1 MKDRNLLI
9 EKTITEDKDI
19 LLWEFLNLTEV
30 LKWKTHENKTCK
42 KVHKKWIHKE
52 WADRLKIPNPNN
64 YKEYDYFNPAKADE
78 FDMTKKIANLLN
90 DIEIE
95 IEKYYINN
103 NGNKYH
109 KLSEFYNWFIQSRK
123 LNLKAK
129 LNSEFPSNQSI
140 ESLIDSI
147 KS

>member
-64 YKEYDYFNPAKADE
+64 YKEYDYFNPAKTDE

-90 DIEIE
+90 DIDIE

-103 NGNKYH
+103 DGNKYH

>member
-1 MKDRNLLI
+1 MLANLYI
-9 EKTITEDKDI
+9 EKG
-19 LLWEFLNLTEV
+19 
-30 LKWKTHENKTCK
+30 
-42 KVHKKWIHKE
+42 
-52 WADRLKIPNPNN
+52 
-64 YKEYDYFNPAKADE
+64 DE
-78 FDMTKKIANLLN
+78 FKKFQNYNKVLLYYNKAAEVYPDANIRL
-90 DIEIE
+90 

>member
-64 YKEYDYFNPAKADE
+64 
-78 FDMTKKIANLLN
+78 
-90 DIEIE
+90 
-95 IEKYYINN
+95 
-103 NGNKYH
+103 
-109 KLSEFYNWFIQSRK
+109 
-123 LNLKAK
+123 
-129 LNSEFPSNQSI
+129 
-140 ESLIDSI
+140 
-147 KS
+147 

>member
-30 LKWKTHENKTCK
+30 LKSKTHENKTCK

-64 YKEYDYFNPAKADE
+64 YKEYDYFNPAKTDE

-95 IEKYYINN
+95 IEKYYINK

-147 KS
+147 DL

>member
-1 MKDRNLLI
+1 MKNRNLLI

-64 YKEYDYFNPAKADE
+64 YKEYDYFNPAKTDE

-103 NGNKYH
+103 DGNKYH

>member
-1 MKDRNLLI
+1 
-9 EKTITEDKDI
+9 
-19 LLWEFLNLTEV
+19 
-30 LKWKTHENKTCK
+30 
-42 KVHKKWIHKE
+42 
-52 WADRLKIPNPNN
+52 
-64 YKEYDYFNPAKADE
+64 
-78 FDMTKKIANLLN
+78 MTKKIANLLN